1 MDVLDGDY
9 LDYIDADDEWEE
21 LLWLWQRTQ
30 APKGC
35 RVELVEG
42 IVTVTPLARVSHQVV
57 AARVHRRLCAAGPAW
72 GVHQWW
78 PVAVPS
84 RLGIYLPDITV
95 VPEEQH
101 HGAEEGCLPATE
113 AALVVEIASRATAR
127 VDRTVKA
134 RAYAEAGVP
143 LYLLLDGL
151 APGGPRGTL
160 HGAPEKGA
168 YRVLSSVAFGEPVE
182 LPAPFDLVIDT
193 AEFPE
198 A

>member
-9 LDYIDADDEWEE
+9 IHAETEWDE
-21 LLWLWQRTQ
+21 LLWLRQRTE

-35 RVELVEG
+35 RVELVDG
-42 IVTVTPLARVSHQVV
+42 IVTVAPLARVRHQFLV
-57 AARVHRRLCAAGPAW
+57 AHVHRRLCAAVPTW
-72 GVHQWW
+72 GVLQRC
-78 PVAVPS
+78 PLAVPS

-95 VPEEQH
+95 VPEEELH
-101 HGAEEGCLPATE
+101 AAEERCLPAAA

-127 VDRTVKA
+127 VDRTVKVH
-134 RAYAEAGVP
+134 AYASAGIP

-151 APGGPRGTL
+151 APDGPVCTL
-160 HGAPEKGA
+160 HARPEKGA
-168 YRVLSSVAFGEPVE
+168 YREVSRVRCGEPIE

>member
-9 LDYIDADDEWEE
+9 IHAENEWDE
-21 LLWLWQRTQ
+21 LLWLWQRTE

-35 RVELVEG
+35 RVELVDG
-42 IVTVTPLARVSHQVV
+42 IVTVAPLARVSHQFLV
-57 AARVHRRLCAAGPAW
+57 AHVHRRLCAAVPTW
-72 GVHQWW
+72 GVHQWC

-95 VPEEQH
+95 VPEEELH
-101 HGAEEGCLPATE
+101 AAEERCLPAAA

-127 VDRTVKA
+127 IDRTVKA
-134 RAYAEAGVP
+134 HAYASAGIP
-143 LYLLLDGL
+143 LYLLLDSL
-151 APGGPRGTL
+151 APDGPVCTL
-160 HGAPEKGA
+160 HGWPEKGT
-168 YRVLSSVAFGEPVE
+168 YRELSRVRFGEPIA